1 MTGRFSTD
9 RRSNTPLNAFFRPTL
24 KMWRTF
30 PMTRPRVPL
39 GHLSMEGRSERM
51 DQAISDYW
59 RRNVRLKLILL
70 SIWAFVSIVMS
81 ILMINVLNEA
91 SIGGFPLGFWMA
103 QQGSIFVFV
112 ILIFV
117 YAKTMD
123 RYDTELEATLQ
134 GIAGGNA

>member
-1 MTGRFSTD
+1 
-9 RRSNTPLNAFFRPTL
+9 
-24 KMWRTF
+24 
-30 PMTRPRVPL
+30 
-39 GHLSMEGRSERM
+39 M
-51 DQAISDYW
+51 DQAIADYW
-59 RRNVRLKLILL
+59 RRNVRLKVVLL
-70 SIWAFVSIVMS
+70 TIWAVVSIVLS

-91 SIGGFPLGFWMA
+91 SVGGFPLGFWMA

-134 GIAGGNA
+134 GVHGGKA